1 MPTTSIPIGMP
12 VTMVTNQVYAL
23 PAVKTTAFSSD
34 TTPTLEQSNDS
45 TFAAKAAVTF
55 TGGSATMT
63 GLFVRATA
71 GTPTIVL
78 KRD

>member
-1 MPTTSIPIGMP
+1 MPTLAIPFGMP

-23 PAVKTTAFSSD
+23 PAAKATVFSD
-34 TTPTLEQSNDS
+34 ATTPSLQSSTTLGFVAN
-45 TFAAKAAVTF
+45 AAVVF
-55 TGGSATMT
+55 TGGLATVA
-63 GLFVRATA
+63 GGFIRATT